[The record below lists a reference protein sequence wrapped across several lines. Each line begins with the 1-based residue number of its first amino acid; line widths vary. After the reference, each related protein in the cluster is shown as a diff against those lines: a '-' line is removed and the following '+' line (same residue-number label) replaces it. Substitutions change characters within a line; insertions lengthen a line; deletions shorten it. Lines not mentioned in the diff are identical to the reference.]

1 MAAPGGWKDQWRS
14 LMPNKINNGVSLA
27 RIAGVIVALALL
39 AGCSVNPLHKITGDV
54 MTGYA
59 EAENTP
65 YVLAMTDVEK
75 ACSLG
80 ESVDPLLYSFSR
92 VTMEPAKT
100 GTLLSVLAGICM
112 EREAQEEELRH
123 LRADYQDN
131 TKELRD
137 AREAMQRKYGI
148 TAERRE
154 RAYNR
159 MLKGFSYEPKPD
171 AECPSFYTDQ
181 DEITFLLGLVSGAQA
196 VLDDGKSRGRAG
208 VSRRLAAQ
216 VERSTYCVDNEKWAG
231 IPEGL
236 RATVW
241 VLLPDLKP
249 DDVEADTWEVLARNR
264 KLGIEE
270 GLRIP
275 AAFELLMAENVGRDK
290 TIAKVLAELEKT
302 SDDFEVW
309 ERYQL
314 ADRVAMRIAWGV
326 SDRFWTREHG
336 YRTPQNKFGET
347 GTDLDEEEDDVDT
360 EGLL

>member
-1 MAAPGGWKDQWRS
+1 
-14 LMPNKINNGVSLA
+14 MPNKTNNGISLA
-27 RIAGVIVALALL
+27 RITGVLVALVML

-65 YVLAMTDVEK
+65 YVLAMTDVGK
-75 ACSLG
+75 ACALG

-112 EREAQEEELRH
+112 EQDAQEEELRY
-123 LRADYQDN
+123 LRADYEGN
-131 TKELRD
+131 LNELRD

-154 RAYNR
+154 RAFKR
-159 MLKGFSYEPKPD
+159 MLTGFSYEPKPD
-171 AECPSFYTDQ
+171 AECPNLYTDQ

-196 VLDDGKSRGRAG
+196 VLNDGKAGGRAG
-208 VSRRLAAQ
+208 VSRSLAAQ

-236 RATVW
+236 RATIW

-249 DDVEADTWEVLARNR
+249 DEVSASAWEVLERNR
-264 KLGIEE
+264 KLGVEK

-275 AAFELLMAENVGRDK
+275 AAFELQIAENVGRDK
-290 TIAKVLAELEKT
+290 TIAETLAYLDET
-302 SDDFEVW
+302 SEDFEVW
-309 ERYQL
+309 EQYQL
-314 ADRVAMRIAWGV
+314 TDRVAMQIAWAV
-326 SDRFWTREHG
+326 SDRLWTREHG
-336 YRTPQNKFGET
+336 YRTPVNRFGET
-347 GTDLDEEEDDVDT
+347 GNEPDEDSNIDT

>member
-1 MAAPGGWKDQWRS
+1 
-14 LMPNKINNGVSLA
+14 MPNKNHNGISLS
-27 RIAGVIVALALL
+27 RIIGICIALTML
-39 AGCSVNPLHKITGDV
+39 AGCSVNPLHRITGDV

-59 EAENTP
+59 QAENTP
-65 YVLAMTDVEK
+65 YVLAMSDVGK

-92 VTMEPAKT
+92 VTEEPAKT

-112 EREAQEEELRH
+112 EQEAFEQELRY
-123 LRADYQDN
+123 LRADYQGN

-137 AREAMQRKYGI
+137 AREAMQRRYGV

-154 RAYNR
+154 RAFNR
-159 MLKGFSYEPKPD
+159 MLTAFNYEPTPD
-171 AECPSFYTDQ
+171 AACPQLHSDQ
-181 DEITFLLGLVSGAQA
+181 DEITFLVGLLAGAQA
-196 VLDDGKSRGRAG
+196 VLDDGKARGRAD

-216 VERSTYCVDNEKWAG
+216 VERSTYCVSNRKWAG

-236 RATVW
+236 RATIW

-249 DDVEADTWEVLARNR
+249 EEVSADTWEVLARNR
-264 KLGIEE
+264 KLGVEK

-275 AAFELLMAENVGRDK
+275 AALELMMAENVGRDQ
-290 TIAKVLAELEKT
+290 TIAEVLAYLEET
-302 SDDFEVW
+302 SGDFEIW
-309 ERYQL
+309 KRYQL
-314 ADRVAMRIAWGV
+314 ADHVAMRIAWAV

-336 YRTPQNKFGET
+336 YRTPENRFGET
-347 GTDLDEEEDDVDT
+347 GTEADESESIDT

>member
-1 MAAPGGWKDQWRS
+1 
-14 LMPNKINNGVSLA
+14 MPNKTKNGVSLA
-27 RIAGVIVALALL
+27 RITGVLVALVML

-65 YVLAMTDVEK
+65 YVLEMTDVGK
-75 ACSLG
+75 ACALG

-112 EREAQEEELRH
+112 EQEAQEEELRY

-131 TKELRD
+131 TTELRD

-154 RAYNR
+154 RAFKR
-159 MLKGFSYEPKPD
+159 MLTGFSYEPKPD
-171 AECPSFYTDQ
+171 AECPNLYSDQ

-196 VLDDGKSRGRAG
+196 VLNDGKARGRAG

-249 DDVEADTWEVLARNR
+249 DEVDADTWEVLARNR
-264 KLGIEE
+264 KLGVEE

-275 AAFELLMAENVGRDK
+275 AAFELQIAENVGRDE
-290 TIAKVLAELEKT
+290 TIAEVLAYLDKT

-314 ADRVAMRIAWGV
+314 ADRVAMQIAWAV
-326 SDRFWTREHG
+326 SDRYWTKEHG
-336 YRTPQNKFGET
+336 HRTPQNRFGET
-347 GTDLDEEEDDVDT
+347 GTELDEGDDIDT

>member
-1 MAAPGGWKDQWRS
+1 
-14 LMPNKINNGVSLA
+14 MPNKTYNGISLT
-27 RIAGVIVALALL
+27 RITGVLVALMVL

-65 YVLAMTDVEK
+65 YVLAMSDVGK

-92 VTMEPAKT
+92 VTREPAKT

-112 EREAQEEELRH
+112 EQEAFEQELRY
-123 LRADYQDN
+123 LRADYQGN
-131 TKELRD
+131 TRELRD
-137 AREAMQRKYGI
+137 AREAMQRRYGT

-154 RAYNR
+154 RAFNR
-159 MLKGFSYEPKPD
+159 MLTAFNYEPTPD
-171 AECPSFYTDQ
+171 AACPELYSDQ
-181 DEITFLLGLVSGAQA
+181 DEITFLVGLLAGAQA
-196 VLDDGKSRGRAG
+196 VLDDGKARGRAD

-216 VERSTYCVDNEKWAG
+216 VERSTYCVSNSKWAG

-236 RATVW
+236 RATIW

-249 DDVEADTWEVLARNR
+249 EEVSAGTWEVLARNR
-264 KLGIEE
+264 RLGVEK

-275 AAFELLMAENVGRDK
+275 AALELMMAENVGRDD
-290 TIAKVLAELEKT
+290 TLSEVLAYLDET

-314 ADRVAMRIAWGV
+314 ADHVAMRIARAV

-336 YRTPQNKFGET
+336 YRTPKNRFGET
-347 GTDLDEEEDDVDT
+347 GTGTDESERIDT

>member
-1 MAAPGGWKDQWRS
+1 
-14 LMPNKINNGVSLA
+14 MPNKTNNGISLA
-27 RIAGVIVALALL
+27 RITGVLAALMML

-65 YVLAMTDVEK
+65 YVLAMTDVGK
-75 ACSLG
+75 ACALG

-112 EREAQEEELRH
+112 EDEAQEQELRY
-123 LRADYQDN
+123 LRADYEGN
-131 TKELRD
+131 MNELRD
-137 AREAMQRKYGI
+137 AREAMQRRYGV

-154 RAYNR
+154 RAFNR
-159 MLKGFSYEPKPD
+159 MLTGFSYEPTPD
-171 AECPSFYTDQ
+171 AECPNLYSDQ
-181 DEITFLLGLVSGAQA
+181 DKITFLLGLVSGAQA
-196 VLDDGKSRGRAG
+196 VLNDGKARGRAD
-208 VSRRLAAQ
+208 VSRQLAAQ

-236 RATVW
+236 RATIW

-249 DDVEADTWEVLARNR
+249 DEISADTWEVLARNR
-264 KLGIEE
+264 KLGVEK

-275 AAFELLMAENVGRDK
+275 AAFELMIAENVGRDK
-290 TIAKVLAELEKT
+290 TIAEVLAYLDET

-314 ADRVAMRIAWGV
+314 ADRVAMRTAWAV
-326 SDRFWTREHG
+326 SDRLWTREHG
-336 YRTPQNKFGET
+336 HRTPKNRFGET
-347 GTDLDEEEDDVDT
+347 GTEADEDDSIDT

>member
-1 MAAPGGWKDQWRS
+1 
-14 LMPNKINNGVSLA
+14 MPNKTNNGISLV
-27 RIAGVIVALALL
+27 RITGVLAALMML

-65 YVLAMTDVEK
+65 YVLAMTDVGK
-75 ACSLG
+75 ACALG

-112 EREAQEEELRH
+112 EQEAQEEELRA

-131 TKELRD
+131 TTEMRD

-148 TAERRE
+148 TAQRRE
-154 RAYNR
+154 RAFKR
-159 MLKGFSYEPKPD
+159 MVTGFSYEPKPD
-171 AECPSFYTDQ
+171 AECPNLYTDQ

-196 VLDDGKSRGRAG
+196 VLNDGKSRGRAD

-249 DDVEADTWEVLARNR
+249 GEVDAGTWEVLARNR
-264 KLGIEE
+264 KLGVEK

-275 AAFELLMAENVGRDK
+275 AAFELQIAENVGREETIAEVLAYLDK
-290 TIAKVLAELEKT
+290 T
-302 SDDFEVW
+302 SGDFEVW

-314 ADRVAMRIAWGV
+314 ADRVAMQIAWAV
-326 SDRFWTREHG
+326 SDRYWTNEHG
-336 YRTPQNKFGET
+336 HRTPQNRFGET
-347 GTDLDEEEDDVDT
+347 GTELDEGDSIDT